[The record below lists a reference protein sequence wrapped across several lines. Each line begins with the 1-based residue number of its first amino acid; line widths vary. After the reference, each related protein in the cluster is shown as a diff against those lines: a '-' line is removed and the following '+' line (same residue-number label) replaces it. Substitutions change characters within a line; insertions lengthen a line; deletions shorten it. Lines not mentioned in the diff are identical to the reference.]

1 MTPIEI
7 GTMES
12 FNVGAGMAI
21 PGVRSYREIGKDL

>member
-1 MTPIEI
+1 
-7 GTMES
+7 MES